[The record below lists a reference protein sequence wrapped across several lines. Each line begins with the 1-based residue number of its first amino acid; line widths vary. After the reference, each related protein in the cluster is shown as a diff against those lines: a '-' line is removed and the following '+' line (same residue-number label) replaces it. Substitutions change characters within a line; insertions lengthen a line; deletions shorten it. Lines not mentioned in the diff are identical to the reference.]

1 MLPPLLRVLLT
12 EPGLLHTYVSAYG
25 ELIQQD
31 ASRWWTLKQRRIGYT
46 VAVAVCAALGILFIG
61 IALMLHAVTGNG
73 HWLLWVV
80 PALPVTG
87 ALTALWLLAR
97 MPREHTSFLR
107 VRAQILQ
114 DIQLLELDLR
124 RSER

>member
-25 ELIQQD
+25 ELLYQD
-31 ASRWWTLKQRRIGYT
+31 ASYWWTSKQRRLGYT
-46 VAVAVCAALGILFIG
+46 LAMVGCAVLAILFIG
-61 IALMLHAVTGNG
+61 VALMLHAVTGNV

-80 PALPVTG
+80 PALPVAG
-87 ALTALWLLAR
+87 ALAALWLRLR
-97 MPREHTSFLR
+97 MPRERASFLR
-107 VRAQILQ
+107 VRAQIKQ
-114 DIQLLELDLR
+114 DMQLLEMDLR

>member
-25 ELIQQD
+25 ELIRED
-31 ASRWWTLKQRRIGYT
+31 ASSWWSSKQRRLGYT
-46 VAVAVCAALGILFIG
+46 LALAGFAVLSVLFTG
-61 IALMLHAVTGNG
+61 VALMLYAVTGNG

-87 ALTALWLLAR
+87 ALTAGWLLMRIPHERA
-97 MPREHTSFLR
+97 SFLR
-107 VRAQILQ
+107 VREQITQ
-114 DIQLLELDLR
+114 DMQLLETDLR
-124 RSER
+124 RPE

>member
-31 ASRWWTLKQRRIGYT
+31 ASSWWTLKRRRLGLT
-46 VAVAVCAALGILFIG
+46 VAVAVCAVLAVLFIG
-61 IALMLHAVTGNG
+61 IGLMLHAVTGNG
-73 HWLLWVV
+73 HWLLWAV

-87 ALTALWLLAR
+87 GLIALWLR
-97 MPREHTSFLR
+97 MRIPRERAAFLR
-107 VRAQILQ
+107 VRAQIMQ
-114 DIQLLELDLR
+114 DVQLLEMDMR
-124 RSER
+124 RSE

>member
-25 ELIQQD
+25 ELIHQD
-31 ASRWWTLKQRRIGYT
+31 ASCWWTLKQRRLGYT
-46 VAVAVCAALGILFIG
+46 LAAAGCAALAVLFIG
-61 IALMLHAVTGNG
+61 VALMLHAVTGNG

-87 ALTALWLLAR
+87 ALVALWLLLR
-97 MPREHTSFLR
+97 MPRERASFLR
-107 VRAQILQ
+107 VRAQIIQ
-114 DIQLLELDLR
+114 DMQLLETDLR
-124 RSER
+124 RSN